1 MISLANE
8 TVQQQLETLEA
19 EQETSQTDRFPAPS
33 SPALD
38 WKKMC
43 KISKLRPLRTED
55 FLNVIDEAMFE
66 KAQELVF

>member
-8 TVQQQLETLEA
+8 TVQNHIDAQDVDDVTLA
-19 EQETSQTDRFPAPS
+19 ERTPVPSPTS
-33 SPALD
+33 D

-43 KISKLRPLRTED
+43 KMSKLRPLKTED